1 MSEQAGSEQAGSHA
15 ARRYSSPVRDEQARR
30 TRQAVVTAARELF
43 LAQGYA
49 ATTIDAIAAAAHVSR
64 RTVFNSAGGKSVL
77 LKLAFDW
84 AIVGDDEPVAL
95 ADRPE
100 VKAVRA
106 EQDPHRALLG
116 WAELVTDVAERVSP
130 IIEIAAVAADAD
142 PAAAELL
149 AGFARTRML
158 GAAEFIHHLA
168 SLDGGLAPGV
178 TEQQAADLC
187 WALMDGHLYR
197 RLVSDRGWTTAQFTQ
212 WLYQSVAAIVLPPAP
227 RTAGV
232 QDPARAREP

>member
-1 MSEQAGSEQAGSHA
+1 MGEQAEGHA
-15 ARRYSSPVRDEQARR
+15 ARRYSSQVRDEQARR

-49 ATTIDAIAAAAHVSR
+49 ATTIDAIAEAAHVSR

-77 LKLAFDW
+77 LKLAFEW

-106 EQDPHRALLG
+106 EQDPRRALLG
-116 WAELVTDVAERVSP
+116 WAQLVSDVAERVAP
-130 IIEIAAVAADAD
+130 VIEVAAVAADSD

-149 AGFARTRML
+149 GNFARGRMS
-158 GAAEFIHHLA
+158 GATEFVQHLA
-168 SLDGGLAPGV
+168 SLGAGLAPDV
-178 TEQQAADLC
+178 TEQQAADVC
-187 WALMDGHLYR
+187 WALMDGHVYR
-197 RLVSDRGWTTAQFTQ
+197 RLVSDRGWTTAQFTR

-227 RTAGV
+227 PAAGV
-232 QDPARAREP
+232 QDPARASEP

>member
-1 MSEQAGSEQAGSHA
+1 MSEQAEGHA
-15 ARRYSSPVRDEQARR
+15 ARRYSSQVRDEQARR

-49 ATTIDAIAAAAHVSR
+49 ATTIDAIAEAAHVSR

-106 EQDPHRALLG
+106 EQDPHRALMG
-116 WAELVTDVAERVSP
+116 WAELVAGVAERVAP
-130 IIEIAAVAADAD
+130 ISEVTAVAADSD
-142 PAAAELL
+142 PAAAELI
-149 AGFARTRML
+149 ADFGRSRMF
-158 GAAEFIHHLA
+158 GATEFIQHLA
-168 SLDGGLAPGV
+168 SLGAGLAPGV

-187 WALMDGHLYR
+187 WALMDGHVYR

-212 WLYQSVAAIVLPPAP
+212 WLYQSVAAVLLPPAP
-227 RTAGV
+227 RTAG
-232 QDPARAREP
+232 QDGPARAREP

>member
-1 MSEQAGSEQAGSHA
+1 MNEQAEGHT
-15 ARRYSSPVRDEQARR
+15 RRYSSDVRDEQARR

-49 ATTIDAIAAAAHVSR
+49 ATTIDAIAEAAHVSR

-84 AIVGDDEPVAL
+84 AIVGDDEPVAM

-100 VKAVRA
+100 VKAVQA
-106 EQDPHRALLG
+106 EHDPRRALMS
-116 WAELVTDVAERVSP
+116 WAQLVSDVAERVAP
-130 IIEIAAVAADAD
+130 ISEVAAVAADSD
-142 PAAAELL
+142 PAAAELI
-149 AGFARTRML
+149 GNFARTRMI
-158 GAAEFIHHLA
+158 GATEFIHHLA
-168 SLDGGLAPGV
+168 SLGAGLAPGV
-178 TEQQAADLC
+178 TEQKAADVC
-187 WALMDGHLYR
+187 WALMDGHVYR
-197 RLVSDRGWTTAQFTQ
+197 LLVSDRGWTTAQFTQ

-232 QDPARAREP
+232 QDPARAGP

>member
-1 MSEQAGSEQAGSHA
+1 MTEQAESHA
-15 ARRYSSPVRDEQARR
+15 ARRYSSQVRDEQARR
-30 TRQAVVTAARELF
+30 TRQAVVIAARELF

-49 ATTIDAIAAAAHVSR
+49 ATTIDAIAEAAHVSR

-106 EQDPHRALLG
+106 EQDPCRALMG
-116 WAELVTDVAERVSP
+116 WAQLVSNVSARVAP
-130 IIEIAAVAADAD
+130 ISEVAAVAADSD

-149 AGFARTRML
+149 ASFDRSRML
-158 GAAEFIHHLA
+158 GAAEFIEHLA
-168 SLDGGLAPGV
+168 SLGDGLAPGV
-178 TEQQAADLC
+178 TQQQAADVC
-187 WALMDGHLYR
+187 WALMDGHVYR
-197 RLVSDRGWTTAQFTQ
+197 RLVSDRGWTAAQFTQ
-212 WLYQSVAAIVLPPAP
+212 WLYQSVAAIVLPPAL
-227 RTAGV
+227 RTAGL
-232 QDPARAREP
+232 DGTARAEP

>member
-1 MSEQAGSEQAGSHA
+1 MSEQAGSHA
-15 ARRYSSPVRDEQARR
+15 ARRYSSQVRDEQARR

-49 ATTIDAIAAAAHVSR
+49 ATTIDAIAEAAHVSR
-64 RTVFNSAGGKSVL
+64 RTVFNSVGGKSVL

-106 EQDPHRALLG
+106 EQDPRRALLG
-116 WAELVTDVAERVSP
+116 WAQLVSDVAERVSP
-130 IIEIAAVAADAD
+130 ITEVAAVAADSD
-142 PAAAELL
+142 PAAAELI
-149 AGFARTRML
+149 ADFARSRMF
-158 GAAEFIHHLA
+158 GATEFIQHLA
-168 SLDGGLAPGV
+168 SLDAGLAPGV
-178 TEQQAADLC
+178 TEQQAADVC
-187 WALMDGHLYR
+187 WALMDGHVYR

-212 WLYQSVAAIVLPPAP
+212 WLYESMAAVLLPPAP

-232 QDPARAREP
+232 QDPARTREP